1 MRRANVLPMMLALT
15 VLGQLT
21 DGARAQEGGK
31 AQPVY
36 VINQPEK
43 LRVEGVVSL
52 AGPIEGVVA
61 VREPIPQGRL
71 VAFREV
77 EVPPVAKGEVT
88 RLVQAGTLQAEGF
101 VNMVVSLAGFQRS
114 TPTRAGEV
122 GVLLIPLEELPTRA
136 WEEQGQALFAV
147 EASVESKPAGPAYF
161 ATSPLRA
168 MVAFPRY
175 RVLLYNNTDR
185 SVAVTVYL
193 YLTS

>member
-21 DGARAQEGGK
+21 DCARAQEGGK

-77 EVPPVAKGEVT
+77 ECLPWPKAK
-88 RLVQAGTLQAEGF
+88 
-101 VNMVVSLAGFQRS
+101 
-114 TPTRAGEV
+114 
-122 GVLLIPLEELPTRA
+122 
-136 WEEQGQALFAV
+136 
-147 EASVESKPAGPAYF
+147 
-161 ATSPLRA
+161 
-168 MVAFPRY
+168 
-175 RVLLYNNTDR
+175 
-185 SVAVTVYL
+185 
-193 YLTS
+193 